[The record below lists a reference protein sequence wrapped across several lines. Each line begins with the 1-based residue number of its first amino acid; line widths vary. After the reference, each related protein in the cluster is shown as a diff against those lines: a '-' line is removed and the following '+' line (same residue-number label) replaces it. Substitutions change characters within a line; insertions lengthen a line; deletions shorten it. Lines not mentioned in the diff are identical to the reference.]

1 MIGTEVGAK
10 SQGRK
15 MWKVG
20 GLAFP
25 CILLENTSNSNSGMF
40 KMVSLCNI
48 HLKKKLA
55 PTCKQNL
62 SHPDLTWKVC
72 VWRFECAVCCVNCDV
87 TVIVTLI
94 AQEKERLMLE
104 LKTEQDRNH
113 DLMEEVVKLRSV
125 VQIGQD
131 TLNQKQ
137 QLVQQ
142 LQQQLD
148 NFRVS
153 TLTEVWCK

>member
-1 MIGTEVGAK
+1 
-10 SQGRK
+10 
-15 MWKVG
+15 
-20 GLAFP
+20 
-25 CILLENTSNSNSGMF
+25 
-40 KMVSLCNI
+40 
-48 HLKKKLA
+48 
-55 PTCKQNL
+55 
-62 SHPDLTWKVC
+62 
-72 VWRFECAVCCVNCDV
+72 
-87 TVIVTLI
+87 
-94 AQEKERLMLE
+94 MLE

-113 DLMEEVVKLRSV
+113 DLMEEVVKLKSL

-148 NFRVS
+148 NFHVS

>member
-1 MIGTEVGAK
+1 
-10 SQGRK
+10 
-15 MWKVG
+15 
-20 GLAFP
+20 
-25 CILLENTSNSNSGMF
+25 
-40 KMVSLCNI
+40 
-48 HLKKKLA
+48 
-55 PTCKQNL
+55 
-62 SHPDLTWKVC
+62 
-72 VWRFECAVCCVNCDV
+72 
-87 TVIVTLI
+87 
-94 AQEKERLMLE
+94 MLE

>member
-1 MIGTEVGAK
+1 VY
-10 SQGRK
+10 
-15 MWKVG
+15 
-20 GLAFP
+20 
-25 CILLENTSNSNSGMF
+25 
-40 KMVSLCNI
+40 
-48 HLKKKLA
+48 
-55 PTCKQNL
+55 
-62 SHPDLTWKVC
+62 
-72 VWRFECAVCCVNCDV
+72 CVNCDV
-87 TVIVTLI
+87 TVSVTVV

-113 DLMEEVVKLRSV
+113 DLTEEVVNLRSM

-148 NFRVS
+148 NFHVS

>member
-1 MIGTEVGAK
+1 MG
-10 SQGRK
+10 Q
-15 MWKVG
+15 KVKVARCE
-20 GLAFP
+20 GLP
-25 CILLENTSNSNSGMF
+25 CILVENTSNSNSGVF

-48 HLKKKLA
+48 HTHQKKSSQS
-55 PTCKQNL
+55 PTHKQNL
-62 SHPDLTWKVC
+62 SLLDLTQKVC
-72 VWRFECAVCCVNCDV
+72 VWRLEFAVCCVNCDV
-87 TVIVTLI
+87 TVSVTVI

-113 DLMEEVVKLRSV
+113 DLMEEVVKLKSL

-148 NFRVS
+148 NFHVS

>member
-1 MIGTEVGAK
+1 
-10 SQGRK
+10 
-15 MWKVG
+15 
-20 GLAFP
+20 
-25 CILLENTSNSNSGMF
+25 
-40 KMVSLCNI
+40 
-48 HLKKKLA
+48 
-55 PTCKQNL
+55 
-62 SHPDLTWKVC
+62 
-72 VWRFECAVCCVNCDV
+72 
-87 TVIVTLI
+87 
-94 AQEKERLMLE
+94 MLE

-148 NFRVS
+148 NFHAVNQNHS
-153 TLTEVWCK
+153 VATNGPATEPSITEGGSGKK

>member
-1 MIGTEVGAK
+1 M
-10 SQGRK
+10 
-15 MWKVG
+15 
-20 GLAFP
+20 
-25 CILLENTSNSNSGMF
+25 
-40 KMVSLCNI
+40 
-48 HLKKKLA
+48 
-55 PTCKQNL
+55 
-62 SHPDLTWKVC
+62 
-72 VWRFECAVCCVNCDV
+72 CCVNCDV
-87 TVIVTLI
+87 TVSVLVI

-113 DLMEEVVKLRSV
+113 DLTEEVVELRSL

-148 NFRVS
+148 NFHVS

>member
-1 MIGTEVGAK
+1 
-10 SQGRK
+10 
-15 MWKVG
+15 
-20 GLAFP
+20 
-25 CILLENTSNSNSGMF
+25 
-40 KMVSLCNI
+40 
-48 HLKKKLA
+48 
-55 PTCKQNL
+55 
-62 SHPDLTWKVC
+62 
-72 VWRFECAVCCVNCDV
+72 
-87 TVIVTLI
+87 
-94 AQEKERLMLE
+94 MLE

-113 DLMEEVVKLRSV
+113 DLMEEVVQLRSL

-153 TLTEVWCK
+153 TLTDVWCK

>member
-1 MIGTEVGAK
+1 M
-10 SQGRK
+10 
-15 MWKVG
+15 
-20 GLAFP
+20 
-25 CILLENTSNSNSGMF
+25 
-40 KMVSLCNI
+40 
-48 HLKKKLA
+48 
-55 PTCKQNL
+55 
-62 SHPDLTWKVC
+62 
-72 VWRFECAVCCVNCDV
+72 CCVNCDV

>member
-1 MIGTEVGAK
+1 
-10 SQGRK
+10 
-15 MWKVG
+15 
-20 GLAFP
+20 
-25 CILLENTSNSNSGMF
+25 
-40 KMVSLCNI
+40 
-48 HLKKKLA
+48 
-55 PTCKQNL
+55 
-62 SHPDLTWKVC
+62 
-72 VWRFECAVCCVNCDV
+72 
-87 TVIVTLI
+87 
-94 AQEKERLMLE
+94 MLE

-113 DLMEEVVKLRSV
+113 DLMEEVVKLKSL

-148 NFRVS
+148 NLHVS

>member
-1 MIGTEVGAK
+1 
-10 SQGRK
+10 
-15 MWKVG
+15 
-20 GLAFP
+20 
-25 CILLENTSNSNSGMF
+25 
-40 KMVSLCNI
+40 
-48 HLKKKLA
+48 
-55 PTCKQNL
+55 
-62 SHPDLTWKVC
+62 
-72 VWRFECAVCCVNCDV
+72 
-87 TVIVTLI
+87 
-94 AQEKERLMLE
+94 MLE

-113 DLMEEVVKLRSV
+113 DLTEEVVELRSL

-148 NFRVS
+148 NFHVS

>member
-1 MIGTEVGAK
+1 
-10 SQGRK
+10 
-15 MWKVG
+15 
-20 GLAFP
+20 
-25 CILLENTSNSNSGMF
+25 
-40 KMVSLCNI
+40 
-48 HLKKKLA
+48 
-55 PTCKQNL
+55 
-62 SHPDLTWKVC
+62 
-72 VWRFECAVCCVNCDV
+72 VCCVNCDV

>member
-1 MIGTEVGAK
+1 MY
-10 SQGRK
+10 
-15 MWKVG
+15 
-20 GLAFP
+20 
-25 CILLENTSNSNSGMF
+25 
-40 KMVSLCNI
+40 
-48 HLKKKLA
+48 
-55 PTCKQNL
+55 
-62 SHPDLTWKVC
+62 
-72 VWRFECAVCCVNCDV
+72 CVNCDV
-87 TVIVTLI
+87 TVSVTVV

-113 DLMEEVVKLRSV
+113 DLTEEVVNLRSM

-148 NFRVS
+148 NFHVS